1 MSRMLIGET
10 QSDLATAM
18 KDFFVLEHYTVH
30 WETCGLRVLESL
42 QENKFDIIIL
52 ETALPSIDGIS
63 IVKSYRMTGGNAPI
77 LLIAGKHST
86 EELQLGLDA
95 GADGYVVKPFRLQ
108 ELAAQIRALL
118 RRPMLR
124 SEKVLTSGV
133 VAMDTGA
140 GTVTKNDIM
149 VHLHPMEFK
158 LLRFLMRHPNQVFSA
173 HALFERV
180 WQKDNGIMEDTV
192 RTHVRTLRRKIDA
205 EDCASIITT
214 VRGLGYK
221 TEV

>member
-77 LLIAGKHST
+77 FLIAGKHST

>member
-42 QENKFDIIIL
+42 QENKFDIIVL

-205 EDCASIITT
+205 ADCASIITT